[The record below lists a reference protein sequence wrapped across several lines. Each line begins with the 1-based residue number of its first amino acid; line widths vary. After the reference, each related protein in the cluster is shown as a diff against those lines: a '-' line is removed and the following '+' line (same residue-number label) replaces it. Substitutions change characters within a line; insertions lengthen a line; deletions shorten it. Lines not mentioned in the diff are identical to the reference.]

1 MNYNGYRKN
10 KKKELTL
17 MNSLQDVYNATRA
30 EIVEYLEGWGYA
42 CYDSECDEEL
52 KYTAICNYRTEG
64 C

>member
-1 MNYNGYRKN
+1 
-10 KKKELTL
+10 

-30 EIVEYLEGWGYA
+30 EIVQYLEDWGYA

-52 KYTAICNYRTEG
+52 KYAAICNYRTEG